1 MDSGILLEV
10 AMMEEDWGLI
20 TSFFPAEWRELAFST
35 NALKGLRK
43 DKSADGLLR
52 TLLIH
57 LACGYSLRETVV
69 RARQAQVADISD
81 VALLK
86 RLRKS
91 KDWLYALCVSL
102 FKERGI
108 HVGVS
113 DALQFRLFDATIVQE
128 PGKTGSL
135 WRIHYSVEVP
145 SLNCDFF
152 KITGTV
158 GKHTGEDFAQFPIKR
173 GDYIIADRGYSRG
186 SGIDY
191 ATSQGAFICVR
202 VNTSVMVFSDVQ
214 GERFPMMGRLGELDV
229 AGKIGSW
236 PVMVSAPNGAK
247 IPGRLCAVRKSE
259 QAIRLAHK
267 KLRRK
272 ASRNGHKLK
281 PETLFF
287 AQYIIL
293 FTTFPDRTF
302 NPAEVLE
309 WYRVRW
315 QIELVFKRFKQIA
328 QLGHLPKHDGES
340 AKAWLYGKLFTAL
353 VTEKIINHAVSVSP
367 WGYPL
372 VGESSAKSMA

>member
-1 MDSGILLEV
+1 
-10 AMMEEDWGLI
+10 MMEEDWELI
-20 TSFFPAEWRELAFST
+20 TLFFPAEWRELAFST

-43 DKSADGLLR
+43 DKSAESLLR

-57 LACGYSLRETVV
+57 LACGYSLRETAV
-69 RARQAQVADISD
+69 RAKQAHLADISD
-81 VALLK
+81 VAMLK

-102 FKERGI
+102 FKERGLP
-108 HVGVS
+108 VGVP
-113 DALQFRLFDATIVQE
+113 DARRFRLFDATIVQE

-152 KITGTV
+152 KITETEGE
-158 GKHTGEDFAQFPIKR
+158 HTGEDFTQFPISR
-173 GDYIIADRGYSRG
+173 GDYIIADRGYGRG

-191 ATSQGAFICVR
+191 ATSRGAFVCVR
-202 VNTSVMVFSDVQ
+202 VNTSVMVFSDAR
-214 GERFPMMGRLGELDV
+214 GKRFPLMDRIGELDV

-236 PVMVSAPNGAK
+236 RVMVLAPDGAK

-267 KLRRK
+267 KLRRQ
-272 ASRNGHKLK
+272 ASKKGHELK

-287 AQYIIL
+287 AQYVIV
-293 FTTFPDRTF
+293 FTTFPDRDFT
-302 NPAEVLE
+302 PAEVLE

-315 QIELVFKRFKQIA
+315 QIELIFKRFKQIA
-328 QLGHLPKHDGES
+328 QLGHLPKHDEES

-372 VGESSAKSMA
+372 VGQPSTESMA

>member
-1 MDSGILLEV
+1 
-10 AMMEEDWGLI
+10 MEEDWELL

-43 DKSADGLLR
+43 DKSAESLLR

-69 RARQAQVADISD
+69 RAKQAQVADISD

-91 KDWLYALCVSL
+91 KEWLYALCVLL
-102 FKERGI
+102 FRERGVY
-108 HVGVS
+108 VGVP
-113 DALQFRLFDATIVQE
+113 ATNPFRLFDATVVQE

-135 WRIHYSVEVP
+135 WRIHYSIAVP

-152 KITGTV
+152 KITETEGE
-158 GKHTGEDFAQFPIKR
+158 HTGEDFTQFPISR
-173 GDYIIADRGYSRG
+173 GDYIIADRGYARG

-202 VNTSVMVFSDVQ
+202 VNTHVMVLSDAQ
-214 GERFPMMGRLGELDV
+214 GKRFPMMDRFGGLDV
-229 AGKIGSW
+229 AGKIGNWS
-236 PVMVSAPNGAK
+236 VMVSAPSGAK
-247 IPGRLCAVRKSE
+247 IPGRLCVVRKSE
-259 QAIRLAHK
+259 EAIRAAHK
-267 KLRRK
+267 KLRRN
-272 ASRNGHKLK
+272 ASKKGHKLK

-287 AQYIIL
+287 AQYVIV
-293 FTTFPDRTF
+293 FTTFPDKAF
-302 NPAEVLE
+302 SPAEVLE
-309 WYRVRW
+309 LYRVRW

-328 QLGHLPKHDGES
+328 QLGHLPKHDEES

-372 VGESSAKSMA
+372 VGQSSAESMA